1 MLMEHKKLINTCI
14 KMEIEEKINIVF
26 LGDGQMHFI
35 GIFSNHSEYEMIKQN
50 IIKIVNRK
58 DLEWIH
64 INSKNIENMKNIVF
78 ETIVLCHEEEI
89 NDEQK
94 NILNKLCSNC
104 MFIVVNADVFCNVKI
119 KSNKKI
125 NCISYGLNQKST
137 ITISSIQED
146 KAILSIQRNINN
158 LEQKTIEM
166 GEMEIDVKKYK
177 PSQIENILA
186 IFTIYLIYSKRDK

>member
-1 MLMEHKKLINTCI
+1 
-14 KMEIEEKINIVF
+14 
-26 LGDGQMHFI
+26 MHFI

-50 IIKIVNRK
+50 IIKVVNRK

-78 ETIVLCHEEEI
+78 ETIVLCHEEDI

-94 NILNKLCSNC
+94 NILNKLCNNC
-104 MFIVVNADVFCNVKI
+104 IFIVVNADIFCNIKI

-166 GEMEIDVKKYK
+166 GEMEIDIKKYK

-186 IFTIYLIYSKRDK
+186 IFTIYLIYSKSNLKNT

>member
-1 MLMEHKKLINTCI
+1 
-14 KMEIEEKINIVF
+14 
-26 LGDGQMHFI
+26 MHFI

-58 DLEWIH
+58 DLEFIH
-64 INSKNIENMKNIVF
+64 ISSKNIENMKNIVF
-78 ETIVLCHEEEI
+78 ETIVLCHQENM

-94 NILNKLCSNC
+94 SILNKLCSNC
-104 MFIVVNADVFCNVKI
+104 MFIVVNADAFCKTKTI
-119 KSNKKI
+119 CNKKT

-158 LEQKTIEM
+158 LEQKMIEM
-166 GEMEIDVKKYK
+166 GEMEIDVKQYK
-177 PSQIENILA
+177 PNQIENILA
-186 IFTIYLIYSKRDK
+186 IFTTYLLYSKQNN

>member
-1 MLMEHKKLINTCI
+1 
-14 KMEIEEKINIVF
+14 
-26 LGDGQMHFI
+26 MHFI
-35 GIFSNHSEYEMIKQN
+35 GIFSNHSEYELIKQN

-58 DLEWIH
+58 DLELIH

-78 ETIVLCHEEEI
+78 ETMVLCHQESLNE
-89 NDEQK
+89 EQK

-104 MFIVVNADVFCNVKI
+104 VFIVVNADVFCNTKMI
-119 KSNKKI
+119 FNEKT

-137 ITISSIQED
+137 ITISSLQED

-166 GEMEIDVKKYK
+166 GEKEIDVKQYK
-177 PSQIENILA
+177 PNQIENILA
-186 IFTIYLIYSKRDK
+186 IFTIYIIYNK

>member
-1 MLMEHKKLINTCI
+1 
-14 KMEIEEKINIVF
+14 
-26 LGDGQMHFI
+26 MHFI

-58 DLEWIH
+58 DLEFIH
-64 INSKNIENMKNIVF
+64 ISSKNIENMKNIVF
-78 ETIVLCHEEEI
+78 ETIVLCHQENI

-94 NILNKLCSNC
+94 SILNKLCSNC
-104 MFIVVNADVFCNVKI
+104 MFIVVNADAFCKTKTI
-119 KSNKKI
+119 CNKKT

-137 ITISSIQED
+137 ITISSIQEE

-166 GEMEIDVKKYK
+166 GEMEIDVKQYK
-177 PSQIENILA
+177 PNQIENILA
-186 IFTIYLIYSKRDK
+186 IFTIYLIYSKQND

>member
-1 MLMEHKKLINTCI
+1 MSMEHKKLINICI

-26 LGDGQMHFI
+26 LGEGQMHFI

-78 ETIVLCHEEEI
+78 ETIVLCHEEKI

-104 MFIVVNADVFCNVKI
+104 MFIVVNADVFCNIKI

-158 LEQKTIEM
+158 LEQKSIEM

-177 PSQIENILA
+177 SSQIENILA
-186 IFTIYLIYSKRDK
+186 IFTIYLIYSKSNN

>member
-186 IFTIYLIYSKRDK
+186 IFTIYLIYSKSNN

>member
-1 MLMEHKKLINTCI
+1 MEHKKLINTCI

-26 LGDGQMHFI
+26 LGEGQMHFI

-78 ETIVLCHEEEI
+78 ETIVLCHEEEM

-104 MFIVVNADVFCNVKI
+104 MFIVVNADVFCNIKI

-186 IFTIYLIYSKRDK
+186 IFTIYLIYSRSDN

>member
-1 MLMEHKKLINTCI
+1 
-14 KMEIEEKINIVF
+14 
-26 LGDGQMHFI
+26 MHFI

-58 DLEWIH
+58 DLEFIH
-64 INSKNIENMKNIVF
+64 ISSKNIENMKNIVF
-78 ETIVLCHEEEI
+78 ETIVLCHQENM

-94 NILNKLCSNC
+94 SILNKLCSNC
-104 MFIVVNADVFCNVKI
+104 MFIVVNADAFCKTKTI
-119 KSNKKI
+119 CNKKT

-137 ITISSIQED
+137 ITISSIQEE

-166 GEMEIDVKKYK
+166 GEMEIDVKQYK
-177 PSQIENILA
+177 PNQIENILA
-186 IFTIYLIYSKRDK
+186 IFTIYLIYSKQNN

>member
-1 MLMEHKKLINTCI
+1 
-14 KMEIEEKINIVF
+14 
-26 LGDGQMHFI
+26 MHFI

-104 MFIVVNADVFCNVKI
+104 MFIVVNADVFCNIKI

-158 LEQKTIEM
+158 LEQKSIEM

-177 PSQIENILA
+177 SSQIENILA

>member
-1 MLMEHKKLINTCI
+1 
-14 KMEIEEKINIVF
+14 
-26 LGDGQMHFI
+26 MHFI

-58 DLEWIH
+58 DLEFIH
-64 INSKNIENMKNIVF
+64 ISSKNIENMKNIVF
-78 ETIVLCHEEEI
+78 ETIVLCHQENM

-94 NILNKLCSNC
+94 SILNKLCSNC
-104 MFIVVNADVFCNVKI
+104 MFIVVNADAFCKTKTI
-119 KSNKKI
+119 CNKKT

-166 GEMEIDVKKYK
+166 GEMEIDVKQYK
-177 PSQIENILA
+177 PNQIENILA
-186 IFTIYLIYSKRDK
+186 IFTIYLIYSKQND